1 MRPRIPVS
9 TTTHSGSNRPG
20 LMVFTD
26 GRQILPISYPR
37 MTTVDRQ
44 GWIGSAARFR
54 FLSDEHISGAK
65 AAFAR

>member
-1 MRPRIPVS
+1 
-9 TTTHSGSNRPG
+9 
-20 LMVFTD
+20 
-26 GRQILPISYPR
+26 

-65 AAFAR
+65 AAFARFNQLGRAGVAAMNSFAEPLRECSRPGRSGGLPLL

>member
-1 MRPRIPVS
+1 
-9 TTTHSGSNRPG
+9 
-20 LMVFTD
+20 
-26 GRQILPISYPR
+26 

-65 AAFAR
+65 AAFARFEQYRPRLPRIVEDQGAGPPIPPFL